1 MQLTDIRDA
10 AKRRAGMDTN
20 DGMVADTVM
29 TEFVNGAVRQVALM
43 MDWDWNFASETIASV
58 ADQAAY
64 TRAADCKR
72 TDRVVDAEDNALLE
86 QISKRQAVRFNPGST
101 QTRSLPRFWYVE
113 GGSLYL
119 VPTPTSARNYTH
131 VYVATE
137 PTLSLDADEPDI
149 PDYAI
154 DLVVIKAAI
163 MVSARTDN
171 TSLQMLLQQEEK
183 DLLDSFYDEARRSRG
198 SVVPQTRRDWHVG

>member
-1 MQLTDIRDA
+1 MTRSNLSPEKQLHLIQSTISQ
-10 AKRRAGMDTN
+10 AKENLRKHSFPFLFWGWL
-20 DGMVADTVM
+20 VSIS
-29 TEFVNGAVRQVALM
+29 ALI
-43 MDWDWNFASETIASV
+43 NFLLLW
-58 ADQAAY
+58 
-64 TRAADCKR
+64 
-72 TDRVVDAEDNALLE
+72 VVDAEDNALLE